1 MTKLTKGDYLIG
13 KTNKIR
19 INENINATEV
29 RLISES
35 GEQLGVMKL
44 DDAINRA
51 KDVGLDLIE
60 VSPNAKPP
68 VAKILNYG
76 KLKYKKK
83 KKQQASKKKQHVVK
97 IKEIRVR
104 PRIDTHDLET
114 KVNLGRKF
122 ISDGCKLKVTLMY
135 RGRELSRTDLGLAV
149 LERVVEM
156 LSDIAEVEKEGD
168 LEGRR
173 QTIVLTGK

>member
-1 MTKLTKGDYLIG
+1 MKIYDCTIFLDEKMMYDLRLNLLNEHVYKFVVVESLYTHAG
-13 KTNKIR
+13 NKKKAIF
-19 INENINATEV
+19 NI
-29 RLISES
+29 
-35 GEQLGVMKL
+35 
-44 DDAINRA
+44 DD
-51 KDVGLDLIE
+51 
-60 VSPNAKPP
+60 
-68 VAKILNYG
+68 
-76 KLKYKKK
+76 YKKFK
-83 KKQQASKKKQHVVK
+83 DKIIYILLDKEPEDIVK
-97 IKEIRVR
+97 VKEIRVR

-149 LERVVEM
+149 LERVIEM